1 MSFAHDVFPEVTG
14 GALVAFALALLA
26 IIANRSGRVLIAAL
40 LAAAAWL
47 FVGLVISIWLWSRWG
62 TRMTA

>member
-1 MSFAHDVFPEVTG
+1 MSTTPDLFPEVTG

-26 IIANRSGRVLIAAL
+26 IFANRSGRVVLAAL

-47 FVGLVISIWLWSRWG
+47 FIALAISIWLWSR
-62 TRMTA
+62 

>member
-1 MSFAHDVFPEVTG
+1 MLLAHDVFPEVTG

-26 IIANRSGRVLIAAL
+26 IIANRSGHAVMAAF

-47 FVGLVISIWLWSRWG
+47 FVGFAISIWFWSKWG